1 VSVLYHLGATTNSA
15 VLPPLS
21 LLLPPTG
28 YEGEGALHLL
38 PLSDEERD
46 GPRSDDDDVYLQV
59 WNVFI
64 SLEREVCKRY
74 M

>member
-1 VSVLYHLGATTNSA
+1 MLYHLGATTNSA

-21 LLLPPTG
+21 LLLPPSG

-59 WNVFI
+59 CSRDHNYYVYKGHD
-64 SLEREVCKRY
+64 C
-74 M
+74 